1 MRVVIDHIA
10 GSRRGQRQEFSASS
24 RIRFGRHPDCEVSFD
39 PHRDIDASSRH
50 AELRVIET
58 PHASATEE
66 GGARPV
72 AQSWV
77 LVDLGSSNGTYVE
90 GHRITETPVSPDV
103 PVSIEF
109 GPGGPRIRLFV
120 GDDASIE
127 SLPPAPVERTRK
139 RWVLPVVVGALVLI
153 LVSLLLMTC

>member
-10 GSRRGQRQEFSASS
+10 GSRRGQRQEFPASA
-24 RIRFGRHPDCEVSFD
+24 RVRFGRHPDCEVSFD

-58 PHASATEE
+58 PHASATE
-66 GGARPV
+66 PV
-72 AQSWV
+72 SQAWV

-90 GHRITETPVSPDV
+90 GHRVTETPVTRNV

-109 GPGGPRIRLFV
+109 GPGGPRIRLLV
-120 GDDASIE
+120 GDDATIE
-127 SLPPAPVERTRK
+127 SLPPAPVERAQR
-139 RWVLPVVVGALVLI
+139 RWVLPVIAGGVVLVVLSILLI
-153 LVSLLLMTC
+153 QC